1 MDSTTGKN
9 ICHSEN
15 DKLNYGE
22 TNLGQEGH
30 EESSNTTLLPLG
42 NYDSS
47 NSSINKYLNEIK
59 KYKLLDANE
68 ETALSEK
75 IKKGDRKSI
84 NKLVNSNLRFVI
96 SVAKTYAGEGGTRL
110 EDLINEGNMGLVEAA
125 QDFDPSTG
133 FKFISYAIWHIKKNI
148 LKHLSNQA
156 RTVRV
161 PQNGITAI
169 RRLRQIE
176 DRLASELG
184 RMPLESELME
194 RYEMQERQE
203 GRGEMSRQRIQGI
216 RRAVGAD
223 EYSILLD
230 RPVGRDRDDETAP
243 IDYLDAEPMGIDLGL
258 IQGSAREFIERQL
271 GKLSEENQE
280 IVKAYWGIDR
290 TFPESLTSIA
300 GRMGCTSEKIRLR
313 LRKSLEKM
321 QFDVRRQ
328 GLQMDHVL

>member
-1 MDSTTGKN
+1 MRAFQISRERNMANRSKN
-9 ICHSEN
+9 
-15 DKLNYGE
+15 LNRYLRDVNQHRVL
-22 TNLGQEGH
+22 TP
-30 EESSNTTLLPLG
+30 EE
-42 NYDSS
+42 
-47 NSSINKYLNEIK
+47 E
-59 KYKLLDANE
+59 AE
-68 ETALSEK
+68 VAVRAQQ
-75 IKKGDRKSI
+75 GDPEARQT
-84 NKLVNSNLRFVI
+84 LVNSNLRFVI

-169 RRLRQIE
+169 RRLRKIE

-184 RMPLESELME
+184 RLPLESELME

-203 GRGEMSRQRIQGI
+203 GRGEMSRQRIQVI
-216 RRAVGAD
+216 RRAVEAD

-230 RPVGRDRDDETAP
+230 RPAGRDRDDEIAP

-290 TFPESLTSIA
+290 TFPESLNTIA

-313 LRKSLEKM
+313 LRKSLKKM